1 MKKIGKKILIVLGV
15 LVLLFVI
22 FVGYVIYDSEKQE
35 KVLNNEIN
43 RILGLDILSDTIDM
57 NIVTRD
63 EYAVIEKTIK
73 TYYRDYSN
81 CYKAFMNELNNFDFE
96 SMFSASTFASDGPSF
111 VKSKRSLSSLQKS
124 TSDNLDKL
132 VKMSSSEYITGLIEK
147 KDLDSYYVDLY
158 KEYMFGNDVNSFEDE
173 LSKDVVE
180 IEKLSEDIN
189 LFLDDCY
196 KIYDFLSENRNYWE
210 VDVDNNTILFA
221 DDSKISAYNELLNK
235 IIEDVS
241 KISDIDDIGDN
252 DSNNG
257 SNTIG
262 SV

>member
-35 KVLNNEIN
+35 KALDNEIN

-73 TYYRDYSN
+73 IYYRDYSS

-96 SMFSASTFASDGPSF
+96 SMFSASTFASDGPDF
-111 VKSKRSLSSLQKS
+111 IKSKGSLSKLQKS
-124 TSDNLDKL
+124 VSDNLNKI
-132 VKMSSSEYITGLIEK
+132 VNMSSKEYIMGLIK
-147 KDLDSYYVDLY
+147 KKNLDSYYVDLY
-158 KEYMFGNDVNSFEDE
+158 KTYMFGDDVNSFDDE
-173 LSKDVVE
+173 VSRDL
-180 IEKLSEDIN
+180 EDIKKISDDFN
-189 LFLDDCY
+189 KFLDDCY
-196 KIYDFLSENRNYWE
+196 KLYDFLSENRNYWE
-210 VDVDNNTILFA
+210 VDTDSNTILFL
-221 DDSKISAYNELLNK
+221 DDSKVNKYNELLNN
-235 IIEDVS
+235 IIEDANA
-241 KISDIDDIGDN
+241 ISSVDNINMDKDN
-252 DSNNG
+252 DSN
-257 SNTIG
+257 SVG